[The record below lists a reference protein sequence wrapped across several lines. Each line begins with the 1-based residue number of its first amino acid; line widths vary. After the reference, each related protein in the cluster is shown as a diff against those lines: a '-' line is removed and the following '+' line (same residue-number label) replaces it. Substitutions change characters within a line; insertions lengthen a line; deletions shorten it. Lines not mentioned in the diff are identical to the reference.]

1 MAARKK
7 SIDFEKAL
15 AELETLVA
23 TMEKGD
29 MSLEESLKAF
39 ETGIKLT
46 RDCQARLSEAEQ
58 KVEILIEQ
66 QGELQL
72 ADFDSSAT
80 SISDA

>member
-7 SIDFEKAL
+7 AVDFEKAL
-15 AELETLVA
+15 SELEALVS

-29 MSLEESLKAF
+29 MSLEDSLKAF

-46 RDCQARLSEAEQ
+46 RDCQAKLSEAEQ
-58 KVEILIEQ
+58 KVEMLIEQ

-72 ADFDSSAT
+72 TDFDP
-80 SISDA
+80 DAE

>member
-7 SIDFEKAL
+7 AVDFEKAL
-15 AELETLVA
+15 SELEVLVS

-46 RDCQARLSEAEQ
+46 RDCQAKLSEAEQ
-58 KVEILIEQ
+58 KVEMLIEQ

-72 ADFDSSAT
+72 TDFAPDSE
-80 SISDA
+80 

>member
-7 SIDFEKAL
+7 AVDFEKAL
-15 AELETLVA
+15 AELETLVT

-46 RDCQARLSEAEQ
+46 RDCQARLSDAEQ

-72 ADFDSSAT
+72 ADFDSSGT

>member
-7 SIDFEKAL
+7 AVDFEKAL
-15 AELETLVA
+15 SELEVLVS

-39 ETGIKLT
+39 ESGIKLT
-46 RDCQARLSEAEQ
+46 RDCQTKLSEAEQ
-58 KVEILIEQ
+58 KVEMLIEQ

-72 ADFDSSAT
+72 TDFDP
-80 SISDA
+80 DAE

>member
-7 SIDFEKAL
+7 AVDFEKAL
-15 AELETLVA
+15 SELETLVS

-46 RDCQARLSEAEQ
+46 RDCQTRLSEAEQ
-58 KVEILIEQ
+58 KVEMLIEQ

-72 ADFDSSAT
+72 TDFDPE
-80 SISDA
+80 DA

>member
-7 SIDFEKAL
+7 AVDFEKAL
-15 AELETLVA
+15 SELEALVS

-29 MSLEESLKAF
+29 MSLEDSLKAF

-46 RDCQARLSEAEQ
+46 RDCQAKLSEAEH
-58 KVEILIEQ
+58 KVEMLIEQ

-72 ADFDSSAT
+72 TDFDPDSE
-80 SISDA
+80 

>member
-7 SIDFEKAL
+7 AVDFEKAL
-15 AELETLVA
+15 SDLEVLVA

-58 KVEILIEQ
+58 KVEMLIEQ

-72 ADFDSSAT
+72 ADFDP
-80 SISDA
+80 DAE

>member
-7 SIDFEKAL
+7 AVDFEKAL
-15 AELETLVA
+15 SELEALVS

-39 ETGIKLT
+39 EAGIKLT
-46 RDCQARLSEAEQ
+46 RDCQAKLSEAEQ
-58 KVEILIEQ
+58 KVEMLIEQ

-72 ADFDSSAT
+72 TDFDP
-80 SISDA
+80 DAE

>member
-7 SIDFEKAL
+7 AVDFEKAL
-15 AELETLVA
+15 SELEVLVS

-39 ETGIKLT
+39 EAGIKLT
-46 RDCQARLSEAEQ
+46 RDCQAKLSEAEQ
-58 KVEILIEQ
+58 KVEMLIEQ

-72 ADFDSSAT
+72 TDFDPNAE
-80 SISDA
+80 

>member
-7 SIDFEKAL
+7 AVDFEKAL
-15 AELETLVA
+15 SELEALVS

-39 ETGIKLT
+39 EAGIKLT
-46 RDCQARLSEAEQ
+46 RDCQTKLSEAEQ
-58 KVEILIEQ
+58 KVEMLIEQ

-72 ADFDSSAT
+72 TDFDP
-80 SISDA
+80 DAE